1 MCISVHHCE
10 ARSGHC
16 YIQMP
21 RMATWSSRATRNSV
35 QRVHSGTTGRCGW
48 RGPQTAQVVRAGLLS
63 IYAQSVYSWCTMPR
77 GISQISLGQSRL
89 YLEQSCGVLSRVWRG
104 RATASGSDLMNGVHQ
119 CYCMYDQHRPERAVL
134 NYYSQLRDVLAQR
147 CASLE
152 MRQLRDALAQR
163 CVSLEM
169 RQLKIALAQSAY
181 LRVALPQS
189 CTTLEL
195 HYLRVALPQS
205 ALPQEMHYLRDAL
218 AQSCT
223 TLDMHYLRVVQCGVA
238 LVQSCIAQRF
248 IAQSCTVQRCF
259 SLEMLSLEMFG
270 LVQHSLEML

>member
-169 RQLKIALAQSAY
+169 RQLRDALAQRCASLRLLQ
-181 LRVALPQS
+181 LRVHI
-189 CTTLEL
+189 LEL

-205 ALPQEMHYLRDAL
+205 CITLELHYLRVHYLRRCTTLEMHQRRVALLQICTILELYSVESRQSRVAQLRDSQLRAVRSRDAL
-218 AQSCT
+218 AQ
-223 TLDMHYLRVVQCGVA
+223 
-238 LVQSCIAQRF
+238 
-248 IAQSCTVQRCF
+248 RC
-259 SLEMLSLEMFG
+259 
-270 LVQHSLEML
+270 